1 MNGVKWENDVTIVG
15 LLKKACIQERVDVA
29 VHRFH
34 IPLRPARCFPNGHSS
49 CAGHDLEQF
58 PTLAREDFEKKSRGL
73 ETNNRLLRFPFK
85 RPQKSLIN
93 SLSRRYF

>member
-49 CAGHDLEQF
+49 CAGHKLEQF
-58 PTLAREDFEKKSRGL
+58 PALAGEDFEKKSRGL
-73 ETNNRLLRFPFK
+73 EADNRFLRFPFK
-85 RPQKSLIN
+85 CSQESLVGF
-93 SLSRRYF
+93 LSR